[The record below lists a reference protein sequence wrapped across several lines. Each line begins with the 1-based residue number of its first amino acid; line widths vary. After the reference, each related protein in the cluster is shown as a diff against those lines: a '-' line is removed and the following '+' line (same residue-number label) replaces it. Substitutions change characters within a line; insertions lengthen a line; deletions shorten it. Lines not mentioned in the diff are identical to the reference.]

1 MNDIELTELTRRT
14 FLKVAGASAALSG
27 LPLSTLAQAAP
38 AAPAPGRFGDAGAAP
53 LPEQVVT
60 SGCQWCQSACS
71 MKVHVRGER
80 IVNIYGN
87 PDDPVTE
94 GRLCPKGQSGVN
106 MIYNKYRLKSPLKR
120 VGPRGKAESYK
131 EISWDQ
137 ALTEIADK
145 LKAVLEKHGP
155 EALAWFVAGRSE
167 SQARGALTG
176 AFQKLYGTPHRE
188 GTGPFCNLAGTSAS
202 NSILGHNNPPWI
214 YTRDDFGGADWYMF
228 VGSNMAACKPVIFGK
243 VNDERIRRKAKVIA
257 VDPRMSETGGLADVW
272 LPIKPSTDMALALSM
287 MQHIIAKDLHNKEF
301 IDKKVLGFEKLKAFL
316 AEKQYTPEW
325 AEKITGI
332 PAETIKSLSEEYART
347 EKAIIMGNAG
357 LSHHTNGHLT
367 HRAFFMLAAITGHFG
382 KPSMGYGCGNN
393 GATPMGSISVPAE
406 MEVKSKRQR
415 LGRSPIAW
423 VEPMITGK
431 PYPIKAFISAGNPF
445 VQWGDIKRVETALDN
460 LDVSV
465 FYSMFPSADML
476 HFDYIL
482 PVSPWAESGGVG
494 PVSDERRNVFIPQIV
509 KPLHNAWP
517 ERHIFIELGKKMGWG
532 DVFKDEYKDPVVLQ
546 RAMSK
551 KTGFSPERFFAK
563 KDSALRGPLPTPDAP
578 EIGTLYTEQH
588 GVPGKKGQFPR
599 PSGKIEIWTEDLEK
613 MYHSQGLS
621 PLPEFYV
628 DPEIGMKDGLPYLE
642 YLDDDAS
649 VGIPSQMKGVVAV
662 GDMRALRVKIKYPNG
677 PELSGFDTYLTSGRP
692 NASHFGDGT
701 HWVASLNEHAPDQ
714 FCLMHPEKAA
724 QIGVVN
730 GDTVRVEGIKG
741 YVLTKAWVY
750 EGIRKDTVFVPN
762 SYSHHQPFTQW
773 KSVNYIVDKD
783 KRCPISD
790 QINYKALVCKVVKA

>member
-1 MNDIELTELTRRT
+1 MNDLDSNKLSKRS
-14 FLKVAGASAALSG
+14 FLKVAGASAAASG
-27 LPLSTLAQAAP
+27 LPLSSLAQAGPAARAAAGSGDAGI
-38 AAPAPGRFGDAGAAP
+38 AAPA
-53 LPEQVVT
+53 EKVVT

-71 MKVHVRGER
+71 MKVHVRGDR
-80 IVNIYGN
+80 IVNVYGN

-120 VGPRGKAESYK
+120 VGPRGSPESYQ
-131 EISWDQ
+131 EISWEQ

-145 LKAVLEKHGP
+145 LKAVRDTHGP
-155 EALAWFVAGRSE
+155 EAFAWFVAGRSE
-167 SQARGALTG
+167 SQARAALTG
-176 AFQKLYGTPHRE
+176 AFQKMYGTPHRE

-228 VGSNMAACKPVIFGK
+228 LGSNMAACKPVIFGK
-243 VNDERIRRKAKVIA
+243 VNDERIRRKAKVVV
-257 VDPRMSETGGLADVW
+257 VDPRMSETAALADLW
-272 LPIKPSTDMALALSM
+272 LPVKPSTDMALALSM
-287 MQHIIAKDLHNKEF
+287 MQHIIAKDLQNKEF
-301 IDKKVLGFEKLKAFL
+301 IDKKVLGFDKLKAFL

-325 AEKITGI
+325 AEKMTGI
-332 PAETIKSLSEEYART
+332 PAGTIKSLAEEYART
-347 EKAIIMGNAG
+347 PKAIIMGNAG

-393 GATPMGSISVPAE
+393 GATPMGGIAVPADRQ
-406 MEVKSKRQR
+406 VKPTRQR

-423 VEPMITGK
+423 IEPMITGK
-431 PYPIKAFISAGNPF
+431 PYPIKAFMSAGNPF

-465 FYSMFPSADML
+465 FYNMFPSVDML
-476 HFDYIL
+476 HFDYVL

-509 KPLHNAWP
+509 QPLHQAWP
-517 ERHIFIELGKKMGWG
+517 ERRIFVELGKKMGWG
-532 DVFKDEYKDPVVLQ
+532 DVFKDEYKDPVALQ
-546 RAMSK
+546 RAMSR

-563 KDSALRGPLPTPDAP
+563 KDGALRGPLPSPDAP
-578 EIGTLYTEQH
+578 EIGTLYTEEH

-599 PSGKIEIWTEDLEK
+599 PSAKIEIWTEELDR
-613 MYHSQGLS
+613 MYRVQGLS

-642 YLDDDAS
+642 YLDNDAS
-649 VGIPSQMKGVVAV
+649 AGVTSQMKGIVAV
-662 GDMRALRVKIKYPNG
+662 GNMRALRVKIKYPAG
-677 PELSGFDTYLTSGRP
+677 PELSGFDTYMTTGRP

-701 HWVASLNEHAPDQ
+701 HWIAGLHEHAPDQ

-730 GDTVRVEGIKG
+730 GDTVRVEGVKG
-741 YVLTKAWVY
+741 HVLAKAWVH

-762 SYSHHQPFTQW
+762 SYSHRQPFSQW

-790 QINYKALVCKVVKA
+790 QINYKALVCKVVKV